1 MSKTNVLFAITNGMW
16 LIEPRF
22 VESSYGIVARVLQ
35 GLPAYEAF
43 ESDNDEDLPFKG
55 TFSISADGAIIYGNK
70 YNPFEGAQ
78 PNSTAVIGVSGPIM
92 KYDNCGDPGTK
103 SYQSI
108 LARAKQNPNISSV
121 VLVIDTP
128 GGTVAGTQEFAQA
141 VKDFTK
147 PIVTFVDG
155 MMASAGYWIGS
166 GASEIIVSNETSE
179 IGSIGTMCSFMDADK
194 MWEEKGVKQHI
205 IFADASKDKWKDY
218 LEAKKGNYDLI
229 KAQLNTINDVFLS
242 HVKENRAGK
251 IDLNKENVVTGKIY
265 LGADSVKY
273 GLADSMGSFEFA
285 VSRAQALANGEI
297 VETPTPPSQKSQT
310 QNNMKKITL
319 AVASF
324 SAIIAMSGVTPEAGK
339 ETVDVELTDDLLTKM
354 NDAIS
359 AGAKAKTD
367 LATAVESLAAAE
379 TKVTETAKELTTL
392 KDDNKVLSAKVSTL
406 ENPGATTTVKT
417 GTDNPVADA
426 TDWEAI
432 DNLPHNKAID
442 NNPVFSVNK

>member
-35 GLPAYEAF
+35 GLPAYEVH
-43 ESDNDEDLPFKG
+43 ENDNDESLPFKG
-55 TFSISADGAIIYGNK
+55 TFSIDKTGAVIYGNK

-121 VLVIDTP
+121 VLVMDTP

-141 VKDFTK
+141 VKDFGK

-166 GASEIIVSNETSE
+166 GANEIIVSNETAE

-242 HVKENRAGK
+242 HVKANRAGK

-265 LGADSVKY
+265 LGAEGVKN

-285 VSRAQALANGEI
+285 VSRAQALASGE
-297 VETPTPPSQKSQT
+297 VEETTPTPTQNLQT

-319 AVASF
+319 SVAAF

-339 ETVDVELTDDLLTKM
+339 DTVDVELTDDLLTKM
-354 NDAIS
+354 NNAI
-359 AGAKAKTD
+359 ADGAKAKTD
-367 LATAVESLAAAE
+367 LATATESLTTAE
-379 TKVTETAKELTTL
+379 TKVTETAKELSSA

-406 ENPGATTTVKT
+406 ENKGASSAVKT
-417 GTDNPVADA
+417 GNEIVPGAD
-426 TDWEAI
+426 EAQAII
-432 DNLPHNKAID
+432 DNLPHNKAVD
-442 NNPVFSVNK
+442 ANPVFNPTH